1 MENKSPVLIIEK
13 LILVGIEKKY
23 IVNFDEGINIIYGDS
38 DTGKSSILNLIDYLL
53 GAKKIY
59 LYDEIEQYGRYGL
72 LQVNLNGNVY
82 TIKRDIFNVRSNVE
96 VYPTVIE
103 DMDKVFPEEYGPSY
117 ETEGPSGY
125 YSDFLLSGLNI
136 PIIKVKKSPTKENSE
151 MVRLSFRDIFKYCY
165 FDQDEIGNR
174 YILNQQNYAV
184 FSKNKETFKFLHN
197 VLDTQITELQYGISE
212 KVKERKDLNAKY
224 QIISS
229 FLRETRLLTEETLQ
243 EEQTDLLESKLLLKE
258 AIESITS
265 EMKVDNGE
273 SEELR
278 RIVMVLEQ
286 KLHTIAEEKTYK
298 EVQLNQNIR
307 LRKDYNND
315 INKLQL
321 SLKIK
326 ESLHLKNTQKV
337 ECPLCNTFI
346 SDIELKEDFVETNEE
361 LLKKE
366 INSIRNRLKG
376 LNNINEKLRDEI
388 YFLEKEIEKI
398 QLDVNHASKML
409 DISSKEF
416 VSPFIKQRDIYISE
430 LSAVNEKLNK
440 IEYFLKI
447 RNQLK
452 ELNKKEELLI
462 KQIEELNEKLSK
474 LKENMPSISS
484 VLDKLSLYVKEFL
497 EFIPIKNAY
506 GISVSH
512 NNFLPVV
519 RDRDYVNLTSGGLRT
534 LTSIGYI
541 ISLLKNSLYTDTHFP
556 SLIMLDT
563 VGKYLGKTKKDEKD
577 TNFNEDEK
585 EQLDDPS
592 KYVNIYNFLD
602 KMSIS
607 FMDKQI
613 KHQIII
619 VDNDF
624 PKELEEKY
632 MKYVVKRFSVEEK
645 DGFERGF
652 INNATSR

>member
-361 LLKKE
+361 LLK
-366 INSIRNRLKG
+366 R
-376 LNNINEKLRDEI
+376 KLI
-388 YFLEKEIEKI
+388 
-398 QLDVNHASKML
+398 A
-409 DISSKEF
+409 
-416 VSPFIKQRDIYISE
+416 
-430 LSAVNEKLNK
+430 
-440 IEYFLKI
+440 
-447 RNQLK
+447 
-452 ELNKKEELLI
+452 
-462 KQIEELNEKLSK
+462 
-474 LKENMPSISS
+474 
-484 VLDKLSLYVKEFL
+484 
-497 EFIPIKNAY
+497 
-506 GISVSH
+506 
-512 NNFLPVV
+512 
-519 RDRDYVNLTSGGLRT
+519 
-534 LTSIGYI
+534 
-541 ISLLKNSLYTDTHFP
+541 
-556 SLIMLDT
+556 
-563 VGKYLGKTKKDEKD
+563 
-577 TNFNEDEK
+577 
-585 EQLDDPS
+585 
-592 KYVNIYNFLD
+592 
-602 KMSIS
+602 
-607 FMDKQI
+607 
-613 KHQIII
+613 
-619 VDNDF
+619 
-624 PKELEEKY
+624 
-632 MKYVVKRFSVEEK
+632 
-645 DGFERGF
+645 
-652 INNATSR
+652 